1 MKDLFSGKKSSY
13 FSKVR
18 AVYFIA
24 GALLVGGLVVAT
36 HSAAANPVL
45 EVDGPIVGNPEY
57 DGSGCPPGTA
67 TVALSP
73 DRDELSILF
82 REYIAETEEGRQ
94 MARKTCN
101 FAVPIRIPSGLR
113 VAVYQVDYR
122 GYRDI
127 PWGGRGEFTRSYFF
141 AGQTG
146 NRTTDTFSDSSGSFL
161 FRDSVSRLVWSEC
174 GNTGTIARSNTS
186 IVARKRSSYSTPEAY
201 MAVDTA
207 DAEIRFYLVW
217 ESC

>member
-1 MKDLFSGKKSSY
+1 MNQLYSNKKRSHLSSA
-13 FSKVR
+13 R
-18 AVYFIA
+18 AISMFA
-24 GALLVGGLVVAT
+24 GALLLGGLMVT
-36 HSAAANPVL
+36 TSSAAANPVL
-45 EVDGPIVGNPEY
+45 EQAGPIVGNPEY

-67 TVALSP
+67 SVALSP

-82 REYIAETEEGRQ
+82 RDYIAETEEGRR

-101 FAVPIRIPSGLR
+101 FAVPIRVPFGLR

-127 PWGGRGEFTRSYFF
+127 PSGGRGEFSRSYFF
-141 AGQTG
+141 AGQVG
-146 NRTTDTFSDSSGSFL
+146 DRTTDTFSASSGGFL
-161 FRDSVSRLVWSEC
+161 FRDSVRRLVWSEC
-174 GNTGTIARSNTS
+174 GGTGTIARSNTS
-186 IVARKRSSYSTPEAY
+186 IVARKRSADSQPEAY

-217 ESC
+217 EEC